1 MAAVKNMTSGNP
13 AKLIFT
19 FAIPLMLGNM
29 FQQFYT
35 VTDTVIVSR
44 GLGVQALAALGS
56 VDWYVYLILGIIQ
69 AITQGFAIL
78 VAQRFGAGDEAALR
92 RAYWQALIMSV
103 LFGALLTVLS
113 IVSVFPAMPLL
124 QVPMEIRPMAR
135 TYVLILFAGVPAQM
149 LLNFTASML
158 RALGNSRTPLQA
170 MIVSSVMNIALDLLF
185 VLVFHWGVAGA
196 AAATVMAQL
205 MAGAWC
211 TKTMLSIPAFSLRRK
226 DGSAREAEAGLRM
239 QMMRLS
245 SPLILQNFLIS
256 VGGIIVV
263 HVVNGLGVNFIAG
276 YTATNKLYGMLEG
289 AGIAYGF
296 AMVTYI
302 GQNYGAQRWDRIRKG
317 YKAAMLIGF
326 ATSAL
331 ISIVMII
338 LGHQIGEIFL
348 PGATADV
355 LEARKTAY
363 QYLVIMAAGLPILY
377 VLHVTRSTLQGLGD
391 TVTTM
396 ASGIAEFVMRT
407 FMALV
412 VSRFLG
418 GTSIM
423 YGEVAAW
430 LGADLVLVRS
440 LILHLRGAGNPDV
453 PEE

>member
-1 MAAVKNMTSGNP
+1 MASVKNMTQGSP
-13 AKLIFT
+13 TKLIFS

-56 VDWYVYLILGIIQ
+56 VDWYTYLILGVIQ

-92 RAYWQALIMSV
+92 RAYWQALVMSAG
-103 LFGALLTVLS
+103 LGLLLTLLALLSVYPATV
-113 IVSVFPAMPLL
+113 LL
-124 QVPMEIRPMAR
+124 QVPVEIRPMAR
-135 TYVLILFAGVPAQM
+135 TYVLILYAGVPAQM
-149 LLNFTASML
+149 LFNFTASML
-158 RALGNSRTPLQA
+158 RALGNSKTPLQA
-170 MIVSSVMNIALDLLF
+170 MIVSSAVNIGLDLLF

-196 AAATVMAQL
+196 ATATVMAQL

-211 TKTMLSIPAFSLRRK
+211 TRTMLSIPAFQVGRK
-226 DGSAREAEAGLRM
+226 SAEARLPENGLRL
-239 QMMRLS
+239 QLLRLC
-245 SPLILQNFLIS
+245 SPLVLQNFLIS
-256 VGGIIVV
+256 VGGMIVV
-263 HVVNGLGVNFIAG
+263 HVVNGFGVSFIAG

-302 GQNYGAQRWDRIRKG
+302 GQNYGAQRWDRIRQG
-317 YKAAMLIGF
+317 YKAALLIGLGTG
-326 ATSAL
+326 AVIGA
-331 ISIVMII
+331 VMI
-338 LGHQIGEIFL
+338 LFGHQIGAIFL
-348 PGATADV
+348 PGTTADV
-355 LEARKTAY
+355 AEAKKTAY
-363 QYLVIMAAGLPILY
+363 QYLVIMGSTLPILY

-396 ASGIAEFVMRT
+396 ASGIAEFIMRT

-418 GTSIM
+418 GVSIM

-430 LGADLVLVRS
+430 IGADLVLVGS
-440 LILHLRGAGNPDV
+440 LARHLKKD
-453 PEE
+453 PEKAEA